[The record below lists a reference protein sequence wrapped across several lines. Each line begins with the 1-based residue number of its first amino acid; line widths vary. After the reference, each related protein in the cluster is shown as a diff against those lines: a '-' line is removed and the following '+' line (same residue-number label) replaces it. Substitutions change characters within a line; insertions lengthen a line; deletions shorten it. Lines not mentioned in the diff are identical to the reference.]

1 MNLIK
6 IEFDDGTELAVKCD
20 CVKVSKDGAL
30 IVGGKLNNTF
40 HEDAH
45 GAELIAKG
53 INEGKDGLK

>member
-20 CVKVSKDGAL
+20 CAKVSKDGVL

-40 HEDAH
+40 RDDAH
-45 GAELIAKG
+45 GAELIAMGVSEEK
-53 INEGKDGLK
+53 EDLK